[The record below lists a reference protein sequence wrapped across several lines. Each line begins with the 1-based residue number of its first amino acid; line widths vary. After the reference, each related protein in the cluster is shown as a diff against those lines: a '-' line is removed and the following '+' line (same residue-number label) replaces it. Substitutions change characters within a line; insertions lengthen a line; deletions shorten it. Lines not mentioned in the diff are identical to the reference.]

1 MLPTQTLSKTTPS
14 LVRFRSESSSPRKLN
29 RPLGLTTDVSLGILD
44 QAEAILV
51 ATDLDGRDAES
62 AKLREH
68 FLRRQLYV
76 CGYSLRHFFT
86 MHGYLEKELTHLRM
100 EIDQDAEMA
109 DDESCAG
116 AVRALFCFD

>member
-1 MLPTQTLSKTTPS
+1 MLTTRTLSRTTPS
-14 LVRFRSESSSPRKLN
+14 LVRFSSWISGPRKLN
-29 RPLGLTTDVSLGILD
+29 RSLGLTTDLSLGILD
-44 QAEAILV
+44 QTEAILV
-51 ATDLDGRDAES
+51 ATDLDSRDAES
-62 AKLREH
+62 AKLRER

-116 AVRALFCFD
+116 TVRACC